1 MVINKHVPGK
11 SARMERTYL
20 GEGRKRMETD
30 ARELKARV
38 WCLENDVNVL
48 QVCPLDD
55 DHYKVMMVVEY
66 SVMLLDTNKKIWCKM
81 AISAVP
87 SDTMSEAMEEVMQV
101 RAAYYASK
109 QQ

>member
-1 MVINKHVPGK
+1 
-11 SARMERTYL
+11 
-20 GEGRKRMETD
+20 METD
-30 ARELKARV
+30 ERELKARV

-55 DHYKVMMVVEY
+55 DHYKVMLIVEY
-66 SVMLLDTNKKIWCKM
+66 SVMLLEKANKKIWCKM

-87 SDTMSEAMEEVMQV
+87 SHTMSEAMEEVIQV